1 MKKKAE
7 NAFSKINQKQMR
19 YPAPC
24 PPLRLTS
31 PSPLSV
37 SGKFKSF
44 KSNLHTK
51 TTRKQTNKQNIVYIC
66 IHTVYGSR
74 AGAALQVG

>member
-31 PSPLSV
+31 PSPYLSPA
-37 SGKFKSF
+37 SSSHLKAICIQKQLA
-44 KSNLHTK
+44 N
-51 TTRKQTNKQNIVYIC
+51 KQTNRILYIY